1 MVQAGQDS
9 KCRFAWAIH
18 PFMHSAITASTYD
31 ADLKVIIAKFEQL
44 YNVGVRQFVLSA
56 DDAAGK
62 VSLHA
67 RLCKDLDAWCKSKG
81 DVYNLCFVP
90 QVYCA
95 GAVNWSSWSEG
106 EAQTV
111 ANYFKHFESLPDVEL
126 MWTGESVCYPA
137 RQSTFNNFKNSYTNG
152 REAFMWLNWPVNDVN
167 HARLVM
173 GPGDSAILEKGLTNF
188 MGIVTNPLEQAEAS
202 KTALFAIADFAWNT
216 ADFDAEKSWADG
228 FKYIDSGAPQSLH
241 ELCKHMTNPSPGGI
255 TAMGESVELTP
266 YINAFKTAYNSN
278 ADLTESGNALIEQL
292 QMISRQTEQTKT

>member
-1 MVQAGQDS
+1 
-9 KCRFAWAIH
+9 
-18 PFMHSAITASTYD
+18 MHSAITASTYD

-173 GPGDSAILEKGLTNF
+173 GPGDSAILEK
-188 MGIVTNPLEQAEAS
+188 V
-202 KTALFAIADFAWNT
+202 
-216 ADFDAEKSWADG
+216 
-228 FKYIDSGAPQSLH
+228 
-241 ELCKHMTNPSPGGI
+241 
-255 TAMGESVELTP
+255 
-266 YINAFKTAYNSN
+266 
-278 ADLTESGNALIEQL
+278 
-292 QMISRQTEQTKT
+292 